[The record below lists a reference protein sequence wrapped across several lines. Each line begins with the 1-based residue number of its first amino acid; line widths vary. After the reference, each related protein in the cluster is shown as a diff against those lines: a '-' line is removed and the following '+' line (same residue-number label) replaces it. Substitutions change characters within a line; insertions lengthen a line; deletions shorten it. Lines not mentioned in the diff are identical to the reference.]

1 MPGSEALLVI
11 DVQEGMFTL
20 EGFHVPGVADFLS
33 RVSDLISSARS
44 AGVPVVYMQH
54 CGSADS
60 PLERGTA
67 GCEIHAAVSPQPGEL
82 VIEKTESD
90 AFLGTVLQEELDSL
104 GVTDLIVC
112 GMQSEFCVDTTCR
125 QAYGLGYRV
134 TLVEDGHTT
143 GDAASL
149 TAEQIIRHHNETL
162 ARGFVTLSPGKD
174 AFSRP
179 SG

>member
-20 EGFHVPGVADFLS
+20 EGFRVHGVADFLS
-33 RVSDLISSARS
+33 CVSDLISSARS
-44 AGVPVVYMQH
+44 SGVPVVYMQH

-60 PLERGTA
+60 PLERGTT
-67 GCEIHAAVSPQPGEL
+67 GCRIHESIAPLPGEL
-82 VIEKTESD
+82 VIEKMESD
-90 AFLGTVLQEELDSL
+90 SFLDTDLQEELDSL

-125 QAYGLGYRV
+125 RAHGLGYRV

-143 GDAASL
+143 GDSATL
-149 TAEQIIRHHNETL
+149 TAEQIIHHHNETL
-162 ARGFVTLSPGKD
+162 GRGFVTLSPGRD
-174 AFSRP
+174 ILL
-179 SG
+179 